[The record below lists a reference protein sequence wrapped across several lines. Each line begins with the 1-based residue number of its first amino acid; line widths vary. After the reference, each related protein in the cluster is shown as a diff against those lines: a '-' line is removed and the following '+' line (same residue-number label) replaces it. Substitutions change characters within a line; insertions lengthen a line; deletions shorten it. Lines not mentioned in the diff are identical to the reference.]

1 MLVVIEG
8 VDCSGKDTLADTL
21 HQVFGGARINF
32 PDETVESGRIAR
44 EYLRGRWAV
53 WNEVGMGETMIDK
66 HKSAFALQA
75 VMLFNRAEMLPSIT
89 RWRANGDPVFAVR
102 WWQSGVVYGGMD
114 GLDVEALRRS
124 QLFLPQADLNIYLDI
139 APDVAMA
146 RRARRDGAKAPEL
159 YESRIE
165 KIAVARQ
172 LYRNIW
178 AHEGADPSQANKW
191 VVIDGEQTESVVL
204 AEALKAM
211 VCAGFSPTRS
221 PR

>member
-32 PDETVESGRIAR
+32 PDESVASGRIAR
-44 EYLRGRWAV
+44 QYLKGEWCV
-53 WNEVGMGETMIDK
+53 CDVDGMRINGGV
-66 HKSAFALQA
+66 SAFALQA
-75 VMLFNRAEMLPSIT
+75 VMLFNRAEMLPAIT

-102 WWQSGVVYGGMD
+102 WWQSGIVYGGMD

-178 AHEGADPSQANKW
+178 AHEGADPSQANRW